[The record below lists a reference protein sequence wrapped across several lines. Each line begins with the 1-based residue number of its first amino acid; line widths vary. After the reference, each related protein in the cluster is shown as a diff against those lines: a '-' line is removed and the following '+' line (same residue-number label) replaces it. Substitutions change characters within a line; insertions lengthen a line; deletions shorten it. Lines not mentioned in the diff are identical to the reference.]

1 MNTIVR
7 DEDVKDLLKGLL
19 PILLGYFPN
28 LGHLPL

>member
-7 DEDVKDLLKGLL
+7 DEGVKDLHKGLL
-19 PILLGYFPN
+19 PILLGYFHN